1 MTPVDPQTARKR
13 DPRNFVFGFGRRRC
27 AGVHLVESTAW
38 LLMVSMLATLKMSKA
53 VNKDGDAIEPDI
65 TYGRGFFRMADPF
78 KCDIKARSER
88 ALKLIHD
95 FAP

>member
-1 MTPVDPQTARKR
+1 
-13 DPRNFVFGFGRRRC
+13 
-27 AGVHLVESTAW
+27 
-38 LLMVSMLATLKMSKA
+38 MVSMLATLKLSKA
-53 VNKDGDAIEPDI
+53 VDQDGNDIEPDV